1 MLRFKR
7 NLVLSNMN
15 YMSDIPDTEE
25 RNDSKRSRSRENK
38 SATTFWMDNL
48 LKKDAQDIARE
59 SKMTLTDLINRSV
72 EIYIAHGAKL
82 EDDEEI
88 KMNLAAVNIARQKST
103 ARSIAHDIQESNIT
117 LEKIDNIEE
126 SIKNI
131 AARVKIVEDQIDNTV
146 INDELRKIVQLEITT
161 RVAPVLERLG
171 VLMDT
176 LDIGSR

>member
-1 MLRFKR
+1 
-7 NLVLSNMN
+7 
-15 YMSDIPDTEE
+15 MSGDTPSTDEREE
-25 RNDSKRSRSRENK
+25 AKRSRSRENK

-59 SKMTLTDLINRSV
+59 SRMTLTDLINRAV

-82 EDDEEI
+82 EEDEEI

-103 ARSIAHDIQESNIT
+103 ARSIAHDIRESNIT
-117 LEKIDNIEE
+117 LEKIENVEE
-126 SIKNI
+126 TIKNI

-171 VLMDT
+171 GLMDT
-176 LDIGSR
+176 LEIGSK